1 MGTYSFSGSPVPVTV
16 SATGTYDIDA
26 FGAQGGADGYSHA
39 GGNGAEEG
47 GSVTLTAGEKLE
59 IFVGGVGATGTLMSG
74 GDGGGGGGGGGTFV
88 FANTGAGGAYVPL
101 LVAGGGGGGFQAVGG
116 IGIVGAAGNGAGGDA
131 GGIYYSGGGGAGVKS
146 AGSSGA
152 GRYNG
157 GGGQTLA
164 GSFSG
169 GSGSALGGATSGAGG
184 FGGGGGGGVNNGGG
198 GGGGGYTGGN
208 GGYQGAGLGGT
219 SFYSGTSISAQTVAG
234 ARTGN
239 GSLTIT
245 PSVACY
251 VTGTLILTGT
261 GERPVEQLAIGD
273 TVVTA
278 SGAHRP
284 IKWLGRRA
292 YAGRFLAANPGV
304 QPIRLRAGSLGEGL
318 PRRDLLVSPEH
329 AMWLDG
335 ALVPA
340 RCLVDDATIV
350 QERGLPGVD
359 YVHVE
364 LDSHDVILAEGAA
377 SESFVDDNSRAMFH
391 NAHDYAVRYP
401 DTPVSHAARLPRLEQ
416 GAPLE
421 ALRRRLAGHAARA
434 GLLEGRLDTVD
445 QERITGWARDADAP
459 GRRVRLRVRDNGA
472 ILGEVLADSFRTD
485 LLEARVGDGCF
496 AFAMLVPGGL
506 SPSFRHAI
514 TVERVEDGAC
524 LPGSPF
530 VLEPQGPTALLA
542 LPARGAAEM
551 RGALDLC
558 TRDRIAGWAY
568 SQGSDAPVALQIL
581 DNGVPIARVLANDSR
596 PDLPGAGIGTG
607 RHAFDLLIPGG
618 LSPLTRHVI
627 DIRRDSD
634 GARLPGSPAVIEA
647 ASGFG
652 LGLEAAVA
660 AAVAALAPGEQQERA
675 LGFLRTQFE
684 RLQQGRAESDAGRVA
699 REAARRHDRRWG
711 GDPARAVRRAL
722 VVDSRLP
729 QPGQSGGANAILSH
743 MAALQRLGYAV
754 SFAAADDMAAGAS
767 CLDTAE
773 ITVFKQP
780 FYASV
785 EEVLR
790 RQSGCFDLVYLHRV
804 EIAARYSPM
813 VRQHAPQAR
822 LLYSVADLHHLRLA
836 RQAEM
841 QDEPGLV
848 AVSRKLRSMEC
859 SAAAAA
865 DAVLTHSHT
874 EAALLRRL
882 VPGAQVHCI
891 PWSLKPQPSRPAFSK
906 RAGVGFIGY
915 FGHEPNVD
923 AAIWLAETVM
933 PLVWQRR
940 PALGRPELECVIAGR
955 AMPASVQNLA
965 RPGVT
970 VLGEVADLQTVYD
983 RVRLTVA
990 PLRFG
995 AGVKS
1000 KVLESFAAGL
1010 PCVMTPVAAE
1020 GIALWP
1026 DLRPLTAGS
1035 ADQVAERIVQLH
1047 EDAAANRDFASTCVS
1062 LIRSEYSEEAV
1073 SQALQ
1078 TAITGERMSVPLRSA
1093 G

>member
-1 MGTYSFSGSPVPVTV
+1 VGTHSFSGSPVPVTV

-47 GSVTLTAGEKLE
+47 GNVTLTAGEKLK
-59 IFVGGVGATGTLMSG
+59 IFVGGVGATATQNS
-74 GDGGGGGGGGGTFV
+74 GGGGGGGGGTFV

-101 LVAGGGGGGFQAVGG
+101 LVAGGGGGGYGYAGGVGT
-116 IGIVGAAGNGAGGDA
+116 VGAAGSGAGGA
-131 GGIYYSGGGGAGVKS
+131 SGGMNDPGGGGAGVKS
-146 AGSSGA
+146 AGSTGTGS
-152 GRYNG
+152 YSG
-157 GGGQTLA
+157 GGGATLA
-164 GSFSG
+164 GNFAG
-169 GSGSALGGATSGAGG
+169 GSGSTYNGHNSGAGG
-184 FGGGGGGGVNNGGG
+184 FGGGGGGGLYGGG
-198 GGGGGYTGGN
+198 GGGGGYTGGV
-208 GGYQGAGLGGT
+208 GGYHNSGAGGT
-219 SFYSGTSISAQTVAG
+219 SFDSGIAIPAQTVAG
-234 ARTGN
+234 ARAGN

-273 TVVTA
+273 IVVTA

-284 IKWLGRRA
+284 IKWVGRRA

-350 QERGLPGVD
+350 QERGLPRVD

-401 DTPVSHAARLPRLEQ
+401 DTPVGHAARLPRLEQ

-459 GRRVRLRVRDNGA
+459 GRRVRLCVRDNGA
-472 ILGEVLADSFRTD
+472 ILGEVLADSFRAD

-514 TVERVEDGAC
+514 TVERVADGAC

-568 SQGSDAPVALQIL
+568 SQGSDAPVALQVL
-581 DNGVPIARVLANDSR
+581 DNGVPLARVLANDSR

-627 DIRRDSD
+627 DVRRDSD
-634 GARLPGSPAVIEA
+634 GARLPGAPAVIEA
-647 ASGFG
+647 AGGFG

-684 RLQQGRAESDAGRVA
+684 RLQQARAESDAGRVA

-722 VVDSRLP
+722 VVDSLLP

-754 SFAAADDMAAGAS
+754 SFAAADDMAAGPS
-767 CLDTAE
+767 CLDTAG

-836 RQAEM
+836 RQAEL

-859 SAAAAA
+859 AAAAAA

-891 PWSLKPQPSRPAFSK
+891 PWSLTPQPSRPAFSK
-906 RAGVGFIGY
+906 RCGVGFIGY

-940 PALGRPELECVIAGR
+940 RALECVIAGR

-970 VLGEVADLQTVYD
+970 VLGEVADLRTVYD

-1047 EDAAANRDFASTCVS
+1047 EDGAANRDFASTCVS
-1062 LIRSEYSEEAV
+1062 LIRSEYSEQAV

-1078 TAITGERMSVPLRSA
+1078 TAITGERISHRLRSA

>member
-1 MGTYSFSGSPVPVTV
+1 MGTYSFSGTPVFVTV
-16 SATGTYDIDA
+16 STTGVYDINA
-26 FGAQGGADGYSHA
+26 FGAQGGADTYGSA
-39 GGNGAEEG
+39 GGQGAEEG
-47 GSVTLTAGEKLE
+47 GNVTLNALEKLR
-59 IFVGGVGATGTLMSG
+59 IFVGGVGATATNGSE
-74 GDGGGGGGGGGTFV
+74 GGGGGGGGTFV

-101 LVAGGGGGGFQAVGG
+101 LVAGGGGGSFGRNGG
-116 IGIVGAAGNGAGGDA
+116 SGTVNAAGNGAGGA
-131 GGIYYSGGGGAGVKS
+131 VGGATYSGGGGAGVKS
-146 AGSSGA
+146 AGSTGA
-152 GRYNG
+152 GGDYNG
-157 GGGQTLA
+157 GGGATLA
-164 GSFSG
+164 GNFAG
-169 GSGSALGGATSGAGG
+169 GSGAAYGGATSGAGG
-184 FGGGGGGGVNNGGG
+184 FGGGGGGGAYYGGG

-208 GGYQGAGLGGT
+208 GENQSGGLGGT
-219 SFYSGTSISAQTVAG
+219 SFDSGTAIPAQTVAG

-239 GSLTIT
+239 GSLEIT

-261 GERPVEQLAIGD
+261 GEQPVEQLAIGD
-273 TVVTA
+273 IVVTA

-284 IKWLGRRA
+284 VKWIGRRT

-335 ALVPA
+335 VLVPA

-350 QERGLPGVD
+350 QERGLPRVD

-401 DTPVSHAARLPRLEQ
+401 DTSVGHAACLPRLEQ
-416 GAPLE
+416 GSALA
-421 ALRRRLAGHAARA
+421 ALRRRLAGQAVCA

-445 QERITGWARDADAP
+445 RERITGWARDADAP

-472 ILGEVLADSFRTD
+472 ILGEVLAGSFRAD
-485 LLEARVGDGCF
+485 LLAARIGDGCF
-496 AFAMLVPGGL
+496 AFTMLVPGGL
-506 SPSFRHAI
+506 SPSLRHAI

-530 VLEPQGPTALLA
+530 VLEPQVPTALLA
-542 LPARGAAEM
+542 IPARGAAEM

-568 SQGSDAPVALQIL
+568 SQGSDAPVALQVL
-581 DNGVPIARVLANDSR
+581 DNGVPIARVLANESR

-647 ASGFG
+647 AGGFG

-675 LGFLRTQFE
+675 LGFLRTQSE
-684 RLQQGRAESDAGRVA
+684 RLQQARAESDAGRVA

-711 GDPARAVRRAL
+711 SDPGRAVRRAL
-722 VVDSRLP
+722 VVDSLLP

-754 SFAAADDMAAGAS
+754 SFAAADDMAAGPS
-767 CLDTAE
+767 CLDTSG

-804 EIAARYSPM
+804 EIAARYGPM

-836 RQAEM
+836 RQAEV

-859 SAAAAA
+859 AAAAAA
-865 DAVLTHSHT
+865 DAVLTHSNT

-891 PWSLKPQPSRPAFSK
+891 PWSLTPQPSRPAFSK
-906 RAGVGFIGY
+906 RGGVGFIGY

-933 PLVWQRR
+933 PLVWQR
-940 PALGRPELECVIAGR
+940 RPELECVIAGR

-1020 GIALWP
+1020 GIELWP

-1035 ADQVAERIVQLH
+1035 PDQVAERIVQLH

-1062 LIRSEYSEEAV
+1062 LIRSDYSEEAV

-1078 TAITGERMSVPLRSA
+1078 TAITGGSMSHPLRSA